1 MRLGE
6 LQENIKKNDGQNINH
21 EKILKEKDLEIQ
33 SIKSKNEDNN
43 KWISNLEKD
52 IQKYKDK
59 IDSLGL

>member
-33 SIKSKNEDNN
+33 SINSKNEDNN